1 MRQNSNWK
9 RWNIINKGA
18 YKAKTVKKR
27 LESYNNFNIWDYC
40 KMIHYG
46 AEIILDIIPQLLSII
61 FWELTENSK
70 GDKKKIGAN
79 TGPILKGKCYQ
90 AVY

>member
-1 MRQNSNWK
+1 MANVSHAFVELFNSHMFTLSLPMRQNSNWK

-61 FWELTENSK
+61 F
-70 GDKKKIGAN
+70 
-79 TGPILKGKCYQ
+79 
-90 AVY
+90 